1 MKTSTKTLIA
11 SAALLLLTVFHH
23 VYGAFLYETPWRN
36 HVALIVLPVL
46 FGLIAAHEIHRRS
59 PDTPLGSAALWAFL
73 VLAFVPI
80 VVLGIFEGGYNH
92 VVKDVLFFGGLRA
105 DLLDRLFPDSVYEM
119 PDDDALFEVSG
130 VLQLFAALYAARW
143 LARLWRERKGL
154 EEIEEPRVE
163 NVA

>member
-1 MKTSTKTLIA
+1 MKTSTRTLTA

-23 VYGAFLYETPWRN
+23 VYGAVLYETPWRN
-36 HVALIVLPVL
+36 HVAGIVLPVL
-46 FGLIAAHEIHRRS
+46 LGMIAAHEVHRRN
-59 PDTPLGSAALWAFL
+59 PDTPLGGAALWAFL

-105 DLLDRLFPDSVYEM
+105 ELLDRLFPDSVYEM
-119 PDDDALFEVSG
+119 PDDALFEISG
-130 VLQLFAALYAARW
+130 VLQLFVALYAARW
-143 LARLWRERKGL
+143 LVRLWRDRKGS
-154 EEIEEPRVE
+154 EEIEESRVE